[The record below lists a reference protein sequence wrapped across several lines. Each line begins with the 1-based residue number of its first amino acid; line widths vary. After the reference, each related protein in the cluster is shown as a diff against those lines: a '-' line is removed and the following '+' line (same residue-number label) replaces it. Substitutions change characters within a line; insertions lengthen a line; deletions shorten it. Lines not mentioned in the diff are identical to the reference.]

1 MLKEILSISGKSGL
15 YKLISQGK
23 NMFITESLIDKK
35 RIPVYAS
42 DKSVSLGDIAIY
54 TEDEEVPLVNIL
66 SKIKEK
72 ENGGK
77 ITLDPSVKPEELRN
91 YFAEILPEFDRDRV
105 YPSDIKK
112 IINWYNILVN
122 AGLTQFDEE
131 EKEEEKENNI
141 PENEPETKE

>member
-54 TEDEEVPLVNIL
+54 TEDEEVPLINIFN
-66 SKIKEK
+66 KIKEK
-72 ENGGK
+72 ENGEK
-77 ITLDPSVKPEELRN
+77 ITLDPSIKPEELRN

-131 EKEEEKENNI
+131 EKEEEKENNL

>member
-122 AGLTQFDEE
+122 AGLTQFDEK